1 MRSAEPAAPLPDP
14 NSEGARPVNHSSA
27 KPVHDR
33 SALALFDPRQK
44 LKLGLF
50 SFNVSGGMM
59 ATTVPTTYELSWQ
72 HTRRIALQ
80 AEAMGFEALVPVGRW
95 RGFGGKTNF
104 AGESFE
110 TYTWAAGLAE
120 ATSRIMVFATSHVP
134 TVHPILA
141 AKQAATIDHI
151 SNGRFG
157 LNLVMGWFTE
167 EMEMFGGR
175 QKEHEQRYRFG
186 TEWVDIVKRLW
197 TDDAPFDFEGS
208 FFQVKGAQALPKPL
222 QKPHPVLVN
231 AGSSAAGID
240 FSARACDIN
249 FVGMG
254 SFEMGQASAAAVRKR
269 AREHYGR
276 DISTMTYATV
286 VCRDTE
292 REAQRDYAAMVAGID
307 WEAIDNLTRIF
318 GLEGQSY
325 GDAESVRKLRTQ
337 FAMGWGGMTFVG
349 SPEQVAGQLIRTSA
363 IGIDGIMLGFSD
375 YVVELEHFDRAV
387 MPLLRQAGVRQ

>member
-1 MRSAEPAAPLPDP
+1 MTMNP
-14 NSEGARPVNHSSA
+14 ARPRV
-27 KPVHDR
+27 DR
-33 SALALFDPRQK
+33 SALPLFDAGQK

-59 ATTVPTTYELSWQ
+59 ATSVPTSYELTWE
-72 HTRRIALQ
+72 HTRRIAQQ
-80 AEAMGFEALVPVGRW
+80 ADAMGFEALVPVGRW

-120 ATSRIMVFATSHVP
+120 ATERIMVFATSHVP

-151 SNGRFG
+151 SGGRFG
-157 LNLVMGWFTE
+157 LNLVMGWFTA
-167 EMEMFGGR
+167 EMEMFGGK
-175 QKEHEQRYRFG
+175 QKEHDDRYRYG
-186 TEWVDIVKRLW
+186 REWVDIVQRLW
-197 TDDAPFDFEGS
+197 TDAEPFDYEGVY
-208 FFQVKGAQALPKPL
+208 FDIKQAQANPKPV
-222 QKPHPVLVN
+222 QQPHPVLVN
-231 AGSSAAGID
+231 AGSSPSGID

-269 AREHYGR
+269 AREEYQR
-276 DISTMTYATV
+276 DISTMTYATI
-286 VCRDTE
+286 VCRDS
-292 REAQRDYAAMVAGID
+292 EAEARRDYEAMVEGID
-307 WEAIDNLTRIF
+307 WEAIDTLVRVF

-325 GDAESVRKLRTQ
+325 GDAEAVRRLRTQ

-349 SPEQVAGQLIRTSA
+349 TPEQVVDKLLKTSQS
-363 IGIDGIMLGFSD
+363 GIDGIMLGFND
-375 YVVELEHFDRAV
+375 YVVELEHFDRRV
-387 MPLLRQAGVRQ
+387 MPLLRQAGLRA

>member
-1 MRSAEPAAPLPDP
+1 MNTKTGINR
-14 NSEGARPVNHSSA
+14 V
-27 KPVHDR
+27 DR
-33 SALALFDPRQK
+33 SALPLFDERQK

-59 ATTVPTTYELSWQ
+59 ATSVPTSYELTWA
-72 HTRRIALQ
+72 HTRKIAQ
-80 AEAMGFEALVPVGRW
+80 YADEIGFEALVPVGRW

-120 ATSRIMVFATSHVP
+120 ATKRIMVFATSHVP

-151 SNGRFG
+151 SGGRFG
-157 LNLVMGWFTE
+157 LNLVMGWFAA
-167 EMEMFGGR
+167 EMEMFGGK
-175 QKEHEQRYRFG
+175 QKEHDDRYRYG
-186 TEWVDIVKRLW
+186 GEWVDIVKKLW
-197 TDDAPFDFEGS
+197 TEDEPFDAIGTY
-208 FFQVKGAQALPKPL
+208 FQVKGAQAYPKPI
-222 QKPHPVLVN
+222 QQPHPVLVN
-231 AGSSAAGID
+231 AGSSPAGID

-254 SFEMGQASAAAVRKR
+254 SFEMGKAAAAAVRKR
-269 AREHYGR
+269 AHEEYQR
-276 DISTMTYATV
+276 DISTMTYATI

-292 REAQRDYAAMVAGID
+292 AEAKRDYEAMVEKID
-307 WEAIDNLTRIF
+307 WDAIDNLVRVF

-349 SPEQVAGQLIRTSA
+349 TPEQIVDKLAQTSA
-363 IGIDGIMLGFSD
+363 IGINGIMLGFND
-375 YVVELEHFDRAV
+375 YVVELEHFNRKV
-387 MPLLRQAGVRQ
+387 MPLLRQAGLRS

>member
-1 MRSAEPAAPLPDP
+1 MGDNDDELAARRSTVP
-14 NSEGARPVNHSSA
+14 
-27 KPVHDR
+27 
-33 SALALFDPRQK
+33 LFDPRQK

-59 ATTVPTTYELSWQ
+59 ATSVPTSYELSWQ
-72 HTRRIALQ
+72 HTRQIARQ
-80 AEAMGFEALVPVGRW
+80 ADAMGFEALVPVGRW
-95 RGFGGKTNF
+95 RGFGGRTNF

-151 SNGRFG
+151 SGGRFG
-157 LNLVMGWFTE
+157 LNLVMGWFTA

-175 QKEHEQRYRFG
+175 QKEHDDRYRFG
-186 TEWVDIVKRLW
+186 TEWVDIVRRLW
-197 TDDAPFDFEGS
+197 TDQEPFDFDGRH
-208 FFQVKGAQALPKPL
+208 FQLKGAQAYPKPL

-240 FSARACDIN
+240 FSARACDVN

-254 SFEMGQASAAAVRKR
+254 SFEMGKASAAAVRQR
-269 AREHYGR
+269 ARREYRR
-276 DISTMTYATV
+276 DIATMTYATV

-292 REAQRDYAAMVAGID
+292 REARRDYQAMVDAID
-307 WEAIDNLTRIF
+307 WEAIDNLTRVF

-349 SPEQVAGQLIRTSA
+349 SPEQIVDQLLKTSA
-363 IGIDGIMLGFSD
+363 IGIDGIMLGFND
-375 YVVELEHFDRAV
+375 YVVELEHFDRRV
-387 MPLLRQAGVRQ
+387 MPLLKQAGLRT

>member
-1 MRSAEPAAPLPDP
+1 MKRTSPDAQTASRS
-14 NSEGARPVNHSSA
+14 S
-27 KPVHDR
+27 
-33 SALALFDPRQK
+33 LALFDPRQK

-59 ATTVPTTYELSWQ
+59 ATSVPTSYELSWK
-72 HTRRIALQ
+72 HTREIARK

-95 RGFGGKTNF
+95 RGFGGETNF

-120 ATSRIMVFATSHVP
+120 ATERIMVFATSHVP

-151 SNGRFG
+151 SGGRFG
-157 LNLVMGWFTE
+157 LNLVMGWFTA

-175 QKEHEQRYRFG
+175 QKEHDERYRFG
-186 TEWVDIVKRLW
+186 AEWVEIVKRLW
-197 TDDAPFDFEGS
+197 SEEEAVDFDGS
-208 FFQVKGAQALPKPL
+208 FFTVKQAIARPRPV
-222 QKPHPVLVN
+222 QNPHPVLVN
-231 AGSSAAGID
+231 AGSSPPGLD
-240 FSARACDIN
+240 FSAKYCDIN

-254 SFEMGQASAAAVRKR
+254 SFEMGQAAAGAVRKR
-269 AREHYGR
+269 AREVYQR

-292 REAQRDYAAMVAGID
+292 AEAKRDYDAMVAGID
-307 WEAIDNLTRIF
+307 WGAIDNLVRVF

-325 GDAESVRKLRTQ
+325 GNAEAVRQLRTQ

-349 SPEQVAGQLIRTSA
+349 TPEQIVEKLAKTSA
-363 IGIDGIMLGFSD
+363 IGIDGIMLGFND
-375 YVVELEHFDRAV
+375 YVFELDHFDRKV
-387 MPLLRQAGVRQ
+387 MPLLRQAGLRS

>member
-1 MRSAEPAAPLPDP
+1 M
-14 NSEGARPVNHSSA
+14 
-27 KPVHDR
+27 
-33 SALALFDPRQK
+33 
-44 LKLGLF
+44 KLGLF

-59 ATTVPTTYELSWQ
+59 ATSVPTSYELSWQ
-72 HTRRIALQ
+72 HTRQIARQ
-80 AEAMGFEALVPVGRW
+80 ADAMGFEALVPVGRW
-95 RGFGGKTNF
+95 RGFGGRTNF

-151 SNGRFG
+151 SGGRFG
-157 LNLVMGWFTE
+157 LNLVMGWFTA

-175 QKEHEQRYRFG
+175 QKEHDDRYRFG
-186 TEWVDIVKRLW
+186 TEWVDIVRRLW
-197 TDDAPFDFEGS
+197 TDQEPFDFDGRH
-208 FFQVKGAQALPKPL
+208 FQLKGAQAYPKPL

-240 FSARACDIN
+240 FSARACDVN

-254 SFEMGQASAAAVRKR
+254 SFEMGKASAAAVRQR
-269 AREHYGR
+269 ARREYRR
-276 DISTMTYATV
+276 DIATMTYATV

-292 REAQRDYAAMVAGID
+292 REARRDYQAMVDAID
-307 WEAIDNLTRIF
+307 WEAIDNLTRVF

-349 SPEQVAGQLIRTSA
+349 SPEQIVDQLLKTSA
-363 IGIDGIMLGFSD
+363 IGIDGIMLGFND
-375 YVVELEHFDRAV
+375 YVVELEHFDRRV
-387 MPLLRQAGVRQ
+387 MPLLKQAGLRT